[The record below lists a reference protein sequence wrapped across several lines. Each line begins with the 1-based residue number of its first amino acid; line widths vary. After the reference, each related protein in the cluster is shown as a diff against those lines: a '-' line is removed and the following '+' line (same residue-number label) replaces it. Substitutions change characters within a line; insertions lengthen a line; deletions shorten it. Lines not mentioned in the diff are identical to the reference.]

1 MEGEQRRRVKRKE
14 SDMCVSLRSFRTPLL
29 CQTESCGKSE
39 LKFAKNG
46 FNSSDED
53 ESLRKPEKIKGIL
66 INTEGEEAR
75 GAPYL
80 ATN

>member
-1 MEGEQRRRVKRKE
+1 MEGEQKRRVKTNE
-14 SDMCVSLRSFRTPLL
+14 SDIGVSLCSFRTPLF
-29 CQTESCGKSE
+29 CQTGSCGKSE

-46 FNSSDED
+46 FNSSDEK

-66 INTEGEEAR
+66 IHTEGEEAR